1 MIPTILLM
9 DEPFGA
15 LDALTR
21 EELSLEL
28 LRIWS
33 ERPKTIVFVTHS
45 VPEAVLLADRAI
57 VMTRL
62 GPGASST
69 RSTFSCRGRDPT
81 NRNRSETSMNAH
93 DKSANTSSEIDAPA
107 QRIGAA

>member
-1 MIPTILLM
+1 M

-21 EELSLEL
+21 EEMSLEL
-28 LRIWS
+28 LRIWT

-45 VPEAVLLADRAI
+45 VPEAVLLADR
-57 VMTRL
+57 VGRDTG

-69 RSTFSCRGRDPT
+69 RSTFRCRGRDPT
-81 NRNRSETSMNAH
+81 SRNRSGSSMHAH
-93 DKSANTSSEIDAPA
+93 DESANTSSRKRRAG